1 MHNPLHPAE
10 AEILQKVADGVVL
23 KQIAQDLGIRESAV
37 SNRLDRAR
45 QRVNGGN
52 STVAFVATAIRR
64 GWIQ

>member
-1 MHNPLHPAE
+1 MNNPLHPAE
-10 AEILQKVADGVVL
+10 VEILQKVADGVVL

-52 STVAFVATAIRR
+52 STIAFVATAIRC